1 MSPRQTVRVPNH
13 PIPFEWYD
21 YLARP
26 IPEGYELPDELDRR
40 VWAWGREGDARVCDA
55 EGSTAWNEWMV
66 DWMKRGRALAVD
78 VSAALDA
85 PVDYKYEMTGEIE
98 RIESRKP
105 VVRRHGR
112 SRRS

>member
-1 MSPRQTVRVPNH
+1 MPTQ

-26 IPEGYELPDELDRR
+26 IPEGYELPDGLDKRF
-40 VWAWGREGDARVCDA
+40 WAWGREGDARMYDN
-55 EGSTAWNEWMV
+55 EGSPAWNEWSV
-66 DWMKRGRALAVD
+66 DWMKRGSALAAE

-85 PVDYKYEMTGEIE
+85 PVDYKYEMTEEIE
-98 RIESRKP
+98 RIESHDP

-112 SRRS
+112 SRKT